1 MSRTSWGTIAGDFS
15 GSGASLSPEPQPDD
29 KNHVLYQYLGA
40 CAILLLGVVFMLNY
54 VRGGRQRKPRAD
66 PRAENALLDPG
77 PFECAKQQP
86 ERSAAPLPAGL
97 QLAAAAPRVVSQTY
111 LVIEVAAFHGLLNR
125 HSQAEITLHGAEN
138 SIQWTV
144 QRRIGA
150 FTSLAFTE
158 GLSNAATGAVARLG
172 RWPTGAKHDPHT
184 VEAQR
189 QYADGWFRAVAGAGA
204 AAWDSVALRD
214 FVAYDEHEQQLE
226 ALCVGESPGK
236 RSPTGLQYNKQY
248 LTDSGGARRIVY

>member
-1 MSRTSWGTIAGDFS
+1 MSRPSWGTIAGDFS

-40 CAILLLGVVFMLNY
+40 CAILLVGVVFMLNY

-111 LVIEVAAFHGLLNR
+111 LVIEVTAFHGLLNR
-125 HSQAEITLHGAEN
+125 HSQAEITLNGAEN

-150 FTSLAFTE
+150 FTSLAFAE
-158 GLSNAATGAVARLG
+158 GLSGGRCGCAAGSMAHRREARPPHGRSAATVRRRLVPCSRRCWCSSLG
-172 RWPTGAKHDPHT
+172 FGGTTRLC
-184 VEAQR
+184 R
-189 QYADGWFRAVAGAGA
+189 LRRA
-204 AAWDSVALRD
+204 
-214 FVAYDEHEQQLE
+214 
-226 ALCVGESPGK
+226 
-236 RSPTGLQYNKQY
+236 
-248 LTDSGGARRIVY
+248 